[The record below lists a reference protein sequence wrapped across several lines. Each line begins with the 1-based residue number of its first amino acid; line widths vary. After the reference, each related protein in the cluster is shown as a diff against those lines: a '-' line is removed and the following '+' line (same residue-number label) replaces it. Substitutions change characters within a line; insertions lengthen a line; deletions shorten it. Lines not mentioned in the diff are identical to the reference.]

1 MQHTDEQRRLHLD
14 LRSRQAQ
21 LESIAKGNRKTYN
34 LGKTVGL
41 GGGVGAAWMLTI
53 ANPAIAGIVG
63 AIALVNY
70 ILAAMK
76 ETEKTGEYRPLLGR
90 KNLASLAMGLDRQ
103 SAAPPPTVTV
113 EDDALY
119 LEDHDL
125 GEWLLLRTAM
135 EPCIQFLSQ
144 YPDEHRDE
152 VMNLAAIEAYRQY
165 GYMYRSEPDTRHQMK
180 AESVGQYA
188 LSTVRAQSDFL
199 LDSPVEASSAVESA
213 IQESSSP
220 IGQNTRLNAIEVP
233 AATIP
238 SKPQQFAVT
247 TTWDT
252 VLGDPMRSRAIFGG
266 QRTGKSY
273 FAAAAT
279 KEIKQKQNTRIF
291 HINLHSFG
299 NEDSYYWQHA
309 EQSIAVDMSVMD
321 FQQAKVVVQSAL
333 RLVEAFYKTPN
344 AILVFDEITIV
355 GATNSRYRALVEPLM
370 MFIADKITILCSS
383 GKKRQQAI
391 WALAPEMVAANL
403 TQATKA
409 IKTLSL
415 LYISIAPG
423 KTVKWE
429 GQTIGASLELWN
441 QLNVNYPI
449 APMPLAGEFEC
460 DRIACIDTEW
470 IPLGDVPKLEP
481 DSHKLERLVNVDAED
496 VPDEEEL
503 TSGKV
508 EKPDMNDK
516 DIYKMAI
523 ELEEWINA
531 HSEVDRS
538 KWYGNFNANRKG
550 LTRPHFRYLLTL
562 IEE

>member
-1 MQHTDEQRRLHLD
+1 MTNSPLTHYEPESENYTQHIAVGVGILSFFIAAAVSPFVGVGVALYCVHRYLD
-14 LRSRQAQ
+14 KDKLAADKDAKERQ
-21 LESIAKGNRKTYN
+21 LEQGRQQYFEQVLQSPNGEFQIPR
-34 LGKTVGL
+34 GL
-41 GGGVGAAWMLTI
+41 SWRDG
-53 ANPAIAGIVG
+53 
-63 AIALVNY
+63 
-70 ILAAMK
+70 
-76 ETEKTGEYRPLLGR
+76 
-90 KNLASLAMGLDRQ
+90 SLAEFIERMEAHERQ
-103 SAAPPPTVTV
+103 TREQSLPSQQPSPK
-113 EDDALY
+113 DLMIQQ
-119 LEDHDL
+119 LKDHANQAN
-125 GEWLLLRTAM
+125 TK
-135 EPCIQFLSQ
+135 Q
-144 YPDEHRDE
+144 
-152 VMNLAAIEAYRQY
+152 
-165 GYMYRSEPDTRHQMK
+165 
-180 AESVGQYA
+180 
-188 LSTVRAQSDFL
+188 
-199 LDSPVEASSAVESA
+199 
-213 IQESSSP
+213 
-220 IGQNTRLNAIEVP
+220 IGQNTHLNAIEVP
-233 AATIP
+233 AATVP
-238 SKPQQFAVT
+238 PKPQQFAVT
-247 TTWDT
+247 TAWDT

-279 KEIKQKQNTRIF
+279 RKIKQKQNTRIF

-309 EQSIAVDMSVMD
+309 EQSIAVDMSIMD

-403 TQATKA
+403 TQPTKA

-423 KTVKWE
+423 RTVKWE

-481 DSHKLERLVNVDAED
+481 DSHKLERLVTVDAED

-508 EKPDMNDK
+508 EKPDMEDK
-516 DIYKMAI
+516 EIYKMAI

-531 HSEVDRS
+531 HSEVERS
-538 KWYGNFNANRKG
+538 KWWANWNARRRG
-550 LTRPHFRYLLTL
+550 LSRAQFRYLLTL